1 MRVALMVALA
11 MLAPVAPV
19 LAQDAAPAAAS
30 EAAAPQPTRDDILN
44 QQRELRADVIA
55 AEGAFK
61 DLTQVERDDLV
72 KVQDRVIALL
82 EANASIDD
90 LNADQRLALF
100 NDIQYVIA
108 AVKHAEDNRKV
119 CERTRAIGSNR
130 YQVVC
135 MTALEYQRNQDR
147 TRNSLRRGQM
157 CNTSAAACT
166 SGGGELPA
174 EGLSRKI

>member
-1 MRVALMVALA
+1 MRAALFVALA
-11 MLAPVAPV
+11 LLVPVAPV
-19 LAQDAAPAAAS
+19 LAQEAEPVAAPA
-30 EAAAPQPTRDDILN
+30 QPTRDEILA
-44 QQRELRADVIA
+44 QQREIRADVIA
-55 AEGAFK
+55 AKGAFK
-61 DLTQVERDDLV
+61 DLSQVERDNLV

-82 EANASIDD
+82 EANASIDVM
-90 LNADQRLALF
+90 NADERLALF
-100 NDIQYVIA
+100 NDIEHVIA

-119 CERTRAIGSNR
+119 CERTRAVGSNR

-135 MTALEYQRNQDR
+135 MTALEYQRYQDR

-174 EGLSRKI
+174 DGLSRKI

>member
-1 MRVALMVALA
+1 MRAALIVALA
-11 MLAPVAPV
+11 LLAPVAPV
-19 LAQDAAPAAAS
+19 SAQEATPVAAPA
-30 EAAAPQPTRDDILN
+30 QPTRDEILA
-44 QQRELRADVIA
+44 QQREIRADVIA

-61 DLTQVERDDLV
+61 DLTDVERADLV
-72 KVQDRVIALL
+72 KVQDRIIALL
-82 EANASIDD
+82 EANASIDAM
-90 LNADQRLALF
+90 NADERLALF
-100 NDIQYVIA
+100 NDIEHVIA
-108 AVKHAEDNRKV
+108 AVKNAEDNRKV
-119 CERTRAIGSNR
+119 CERTRAVGSNR

-135 MTALEYQRNQDR
+135 MTALEYKRYQDR